1 MYGIFSCYYVC
12 MHCTFGCHVPLS
24 FQQQSVTN
32 TVKSVKNLAS
42 AENARKGIQSKTANV
57 NVSPPF
63 YMVVR
68 FKFVFSCYYV
78 CMHCTFGCH
87 VPLSFQQQSV
97 TNTVK
102 SVENLASAKNAR
114 KSIQSKTA
122 NVNVSP
128 TFYMVV
134 RFKLECYWYTL
145 KCIT

>member
-1 MYGIFSCYYVC
+1 MYGI
-12 MHCTFGCHVPLS
+12 
-24 FQQQSVTN
+24 
-32 TVKSVKNLAS
+32 
-42 AENARKGIQSKTANV
+42 
-57 NVSPPF
+57 
-63 YMVVR
+63 
-68 FKFVFSCYYV
+68 FSCYYV

-145 KCIT
+145 NALPGVDLLIKSNICITISHFNSSTDIMVPTRLQLLSSVLGHVWLMNLVRIIAIKISLC

>member
-42 AENARKGIQSKTANV
+42 AENARKSIQSKTANV

-78 CMHCTFGCH
+78 CMHWDAMF
-87 VPLSFQQQSV
+87 PFPFNSNLY
-97 TNTVK
+97 TVK

-145 KCIT
+145 KCITWS